1 MPINYL
7 KQIQLSE
14 FNELD
19 YRISPSP
26 EVASVIE
33 GFYIFSTD
41 PKNDT
46 HLIFNDGFPVIV
58 FLENQQGS
66 VTVTSGNDTFEIES
80 AWASAGSIKNT
91 YVKYNNHTSQVFIIR
106 FCPGPF
112 YQLFALESSYFRSQP
127 LRSFEEIARTIDFS
141 LKELFNCKAIKEK
154 IAFVEK
160 YVQNSLAKIQTP
172 EILHKTLDYIHRT
185 KGQITVGSMTNDV
198 GVSYKWLERSFAK
211 NIGLLPKEYI
221 QLQRFIKA
229 YLGLIGRRDIDL
241 METAVSNGYYDYN
254 HFLKDFKTFTGKTPL
269 AYLKYQL

>member
-7 KQIQLSE
+7 KQIQLNE

-19 YRISPSP
+19 YRIGPSQ

-33 GFYIFSTD
+33 GFYVFSKD

-58 FLENQQGS
+58 FLENEQDS
-66 VTVTSGNDTFEIES
+66 ITVTSENDTFEIKS

-91 YVKYNNHTSQVFIIR
+91 YVKYNDNTSQVFIIR

-112 YQLFALESSYFRSQP
+112 YQLFGLESPYFRSQP
-127 LRSFEEIARTIDFS
+127 IRSFEEIASMSNFS
-141 LKELFNCKAIKEK
+141 TKAFFDCHAMEEK

-160 YVQNSLAKIQTP
+160 YVQASLSKIQTP
-172 EILHKTLDYIHRT
+172 DILNKTLDYIHRT

-198 GVSYKWLERSFAK
+198 GVNYKWLERSFAK

-229 YLGLIGRRDIDL
+229 YLGLMGRRDIDL
-241 METAVSNGYYDYN
+241 MDTAVSNGYYDYN

-269 AYLKYQL
+269 AYLKHQL